1 MVILDRV
8 IKLRHQ
14 RFNKSK
20 DIKGKSQN
28 IREGKKLLSQSKPED
43 KQVHLP

>member
-8 IKLRHQ
+8 IKLRQQ
-14 RFNKSK
+14 RFNKNK
-20 DIKGKSQN
+20 DIKGKSQSLEE
-28 IREGKKLLSQSKPED
+28 RKKLLSQSKPED